1 MNISCLKVEGSI
13 ISTVKDSRHLCIREI
28 KMKTTKFIVSIL
40 AVVVTITLFLSP
52 VYSEQL
58 DQSKAS
64 EPEVLS
70 LTEQLKNIE
79 DEVNPAAWN
88 IRNDCVTLS
97 RIKRIK
103 FLDDQTALMSMR
115 NRNPDRK
122 KIILKLRRECPGIK
136 RNGYIHQTNG
146 LRLCAGFD
154 RFVVMGSSGY
164 SCRIASL
171 EPYISI
177 EEPASDRGLD

>member
-1 MNISCLKVEGSI
+1 
-13 ISTVKDSRHLCIREI
+13 
-28 KMKTTKFIVSIL
+28 MKTTKSTISILVVFVTISLFVRPAYSENSDQGQANSAQIVSL
-40 AVVVTITLFLSP
+40 TD
-52 VYSEQL
+52 QL
-58 DQSKAS
+58 RA
-64 EPEVLS
+64 
-70 LTEQLKNIE
+70 IE

-88 IRNDCVTLS
+88 IRNGCVTLS

-103 FLDDQTALMSMR
+103 FLDDQTAVMSIR

-122 KIILKLRRECPGIK
+122 KIILKLRRQCPGIK

-177 EEPASDRGLD
+177 EEPALDRDLD

>member
-1 MNISCLKVEGSI
+1 
-13 ISTVKDSRHLCIREI
+13 
-28 KMKTTKFIVSIL
+28 MKTTMFKGFLPALLLKVLLITVSVF
-40 AVVVTITLFLSP
+40 AHS
-52 VYSEQL
+52 VYGEQAET
-58 DQSKAS
+58 KKETAS
-64 EPEVLS
+64 EGNS
-70 LTEQLKNIE
+70 LVDQLKAIDANA
-79 DEVNPAAWN
+79 NPEAWN
-88 IRNDCVTLS
+88 IRNGCVTLR
-97 RIKRIK
+97 RINRIK

-122 KIILKLRRECPGIK
+122 KIIIKLRRECPGIK

-171 EPYISI
+171 EPYVDI
-177 EEPASDRGLD
+177 EEPTLNSDLD

>member
-1 MNISCLKVEGSI
+1 MKPAIFRGYLSVRFLLLLFIAMSLLTSSVYAEQGETKKAVANEAGSLA
-13 ISTVKDSRHLCIREI
+13 DQAR
-28 KMKTTKFIVSIL
+28 SI
-40 AVVVTITLFLSP
+40 
-52 VYSEQL
+52 
-58 DQSKAS
+58 D
-64 EPEVLS
+64 
-70 LTEQLKNIE
+70 E
-79 DEVNPAAWN
+79 DINPAAWN
-88 IRNDCVTLS
+88 IRNGCVTLK

-136 RNGYIHQTNG
+136 RNGYIHQTTG

-171 EPYISI
+171 EPYINI
-177 EEPASDRGLD
+177 EEPKLDSDLD

>member
-1 MNISCLKVEGSI
+1 MKVEGSI
-13 ISTVKDSRHLCIREI
+13 ISSDKDSRHLCIREI
-28 KMKTTKFIVSIL
+28 KMKITCIL
-40 AVVVTITLFLSP
+40 KAAILTAVVLASIS
-52 VYSEQL
+52 YGEQV
-58 DQSKAS
+58 DVNKAS
-64 EPEVLS
+64 APQVAS
-70 LTEQLKNIE
+70 LTDQLKAIE

-88 IRNDCVTLS
+88 IRGGCVTLN
-97 RIKRIK
+97 RVKRIK

-136 RNGYIHQTNG
+136 RNGYIHRTSG

-164 SCRIASL
+164 SCRIESL
-171 EPYISI
+171 EPYVNI
-177 EEPASDRGLD
+177 EEPKLGEKLD

>member
-1 MNISCLKVEGSI
+1 MKITRLTASVLAILKAA
-13 ISTVKDSRHLCIREI
+13 
-28 KMKTTKFIVSIL
+28 IL
-40 AVVVTITLFLSP
+40 AATVLAIPS
-52 VYSEQL
+52 YGEQE
-58 DQSKAS
+58 DAIKAS
-64 EPEVLS
+64 TSEVAS
-70 LTEQLKNIE
+70 LTDRLKAID

-88 IRNDCVTLS
+88 IRGGCVTLN

-122 KIILKLRRECPGIK
+122 KIILKLRRECPGIR
-136 RNGYIHQTNG
+136 RNGYIHKTSG

-164 SCRIASL
+164 SCRIESL
-171 EPYISI
+171 EPYINI
-177 EEPASDRGLD
+177 EEPKPDRNLD

>member
-1 MNISCLKVEGSI
+1 
-13 ISTVKDSRHLCIREI
+13 
-28 KMKTTKFIVSIL
+28 MKTTKLTVSIL
-40 AVVVTITLFLSP
+40 VTFVTISLFISP
-52 VYSEQL
+52 AYSEQT
-58 DQSKAS
+58 DQNKSNSAKVS
-64 EPEVLS
+64 S
-70 LTEQLKNIE
+70 LTDQLKTIE

-88 IRNDCVTLS
+88 IRNGCVTLN

-146 LRLCAGFD
+146 LRLCVGFD

-171 EPYISI
+171 EPYINI
-177 EEPASDRGLD
+177 EEPKLESDLD

>member
-1 MNISCLKVEGSI
+1 MKISIFKGFLPVLLVMSVFAGSVYGEQVDTKKAGVPKVN
-13 ISTVKDSRHLCIREI
+13 
-28 KMKTTKFIVSIL
+28 
-40 AVVVTITLFLSP
+40 
-52 VYSEQL
+52 
-58 DQSKAS
+58 
-64 EPEVLS
+64 S
-70 LTEQLKNIE
+70 LTDQLKSI
-79 DEVNPAAWN
+79 DDDVNPAAWN
-88 IRNDCVTLS
+88 IRNGCVTLK

-103 FLDDQTALMSMR
+103 FIDDQTALMSMR

-164 SCRIASL
+164 TCRIASL
-171 EPYISI
+171 EPYVNI
-177 EEPASDRGLD
+177 EELKLDSDLD